1 MSTRSSRPARE
12 VAGAKAAPP
21 GKNVTKHAGRPHLF
35 ALVWGAVDARINHL
49 DYFDTSG
56 GDEVRR
62 LFRQRRVSGGDGRGP
77 RRAGRAR
84 ARDAG

>member
-1 MSTRSSRPARE
+1 MATRPSRPAHD
-12 VAGAKAAPP
+12 VARAKAAPP

-35 ALVWGAVDARINHL
+35 ALVWGAVDARVNHL

-62 LFRQRRVSGGDGRGP
+62 LFQQRRV
-77 RRAGRAR
+77 AGRDRKPAQAR
-84 ARDAG
+84 NRA